1 MNQNSGRLTHFK
13 YDNNAV
19 YLPLMYFL
27 PRDLIT
33 QCPTLHSLPRKVREV
48 IYSDEMMGI
57 VNSDQFLNEIADS
70 VALLAFPHFGFRG
83 WKEHYT
89 GYFPVWQLSYSLQV
103 WRVMLEREI
112 GWNLQALINIPSVQ
126 SISFFEDED
135 ITETMSKVVK
145 RGIKEKNWQPI
156 LDIIEEMPCA
166 EDFEPHFSYA
176 RADFIR
182 KWYHTRV
189 ENVKMVSLEA
199 CIEKENDR
207 AYQIPDQTCD
217 VSGQVLGEDFYQR
230 FKATLTDRDMAIL
243 ELRVQG
249 FTYEKIAENLGYQNH
264 SGVLK
269 RMRRITQAFQAYEA
283 EDQ

>member
-13 YDNNAV
+13 YDSNAV

-27 PRDLIT
+27 PRDLIA
-33 QCPTLHSLPRKVREV
+33 QCPTLRRLPRKVREV
-48 IYSDEMMGI
+48 IYSDEMMDI
-57 VNSDQFLNEIADS
+57 VNSDQFLNEIADA

-89 GYFPVWQLSYSLQV
+89 GYFPVWQLCYSLQV

-145 RGIKEKNWQPI
+145 RGIIEKDWQPI
-156 LDIIEEMPCA
+156 LDIIEKRPCD
-166 EDFEPHFSYA
+166 EDFESHFSYA

-207 AYQIPDQTCD
+207 AYQIPDPTCD

-249 FTYEKIAENLGYQNH
+249 FTYEKIAEKLGYQNH
-264 SGVLK
+264 SGILK

-283 EDQ
+283 EGQ